1 MMSYWR
7 THQDSRNCAILAD
20 WGNDYGSQ
28 DLLGMEGAR
37 DIDQSKLRFRFDKQR
52 PLPIGDF
59 APTAKP
65 GVLFA
70 RREIFDLFGSIILQ
84 SRHKFYTAKTDKYD
98 LEIYVPMEEVDGFDF
113 LRSNYEKYQFD
124 GGDISRIFDLK
135 LKEGFSTDLDLFRL
149 RDPFVAR
156 FDIIFSDKFKDT
168 YESNKLTGLRFA
180 AA

>member
-1 MMSYWR
+1 MMLYWR
-7 THQDSRNCAILAD
+7 AEQDIRNYAILGD

-37 DIDQSKLRFRFDKQR
+37 DIDQSKLQFRFDKQR

-59 APTAKP
+59 VPTAKR

-70 RREIFDLFGSIILQ
+70 RREIFELFGSITLR

-113 LRSNYEKYQFD
+113 LNSSYEKYDD
-124 GGDISRIFDLK
+124 GSISRIFELK
-135 LKEGFSTDLDLFRL
+135 LKNGFSTDLDLFRL
-149 RDPFVAR
+149 HDPVVAR
-156 FDIIFSDKFKDT
+156 FDVIVSDNFKNIYD
-168 YESNKLTGLRFA
+168 SNKLTGLRLTA
-180 AA
+180 A